1 MAWQRYDDRDVP
13 LQDRAQ
19 KAIQRHTERFGVMPN
34 VLRVWRDCPDIIGLQ
49 GITVEK
55 LKRIQP
61 NIFETDS
68 VEK

>member
-1 MAWQRYDDRDVP
+1 MPWQRYDDRDVP

-19 KAIQRHTERFGVMPN
+19 KAIQRHAERFGVKPN
-34 VLRVWRDCPDIIGLQ
+34 VLRVWRDCPDIQGLD
-49 GITVEK
+49 GVTVER
-55 LKRIQP
+55 LTRIQP